1 MNNDLENDLRNPEP
15 RGGMTKKTV
24 AEVISK
30 VAAYVGKG
38 GNAALSLF
46 SGLLAAGLILYSGYV
61 LYDTFYTENEAYSAW
76 DVLKQYHPDF
86 TDIEDSE
93 VPTSTWDS
101 MSEITPN
108 YRAWVTIYDTTI
120 DYPIVQGE
128 DDLYYAM
135 HNIYGESSLT
145 GAIYL
150 AAANTPDFSD
160 NYNLLYGHHMDNG
173 AMFGNL
179 DLFMEREYFD
189 AHREGILVTKD
200 KVYDFTIFASI
211 KTDAY
216 AGEAY
221 DLGGNKNLNALKIFI
236 ENNAL
241 IYDAEA
247 SWTPEK
253 VLAFSTCASATTN
266 GRLLVYASLTEREIT
281 VPETTPPETEPPET
295 EPGETE
301 PPETTPAGIEPVEP
315 EPGETEP
322 REPEPGETEPTEPEP
337 GETEPREPEPGE
349 TEPPIEDIPEEET
362 PLEGLIRRLTP
373 TGSSWYRRGA
383 WALVNLIALI
393 ATAYILLPLLRLKG
407 KYGRAKKM
415 KKFNGVKED
424 LWDAEDM
431 TPDDEETRAMIL
443 NFAVEEYEMKPE
455 EIEEKDFDKAVG
467 ELYYHVKSFKRRF
480 TVAVIL
486 EIIITVVA
494 IIAFIWTENMRL
506 PMRLIDKWTPLM
518 LLFLLVIWLIDFLMT
533 RYRKDLRADEE
544 DDDQTPPEGP
554 APDMPDIPPVAG
566 TPEEPA
572 EPEEPE
578 EPEQPAEPE
587 KPEEPEQPA
596 EPAEPAEPAAPEQ
609 PAAPETPDAPTE
621 PGTPEPPQG
630 ETPNAEPTEG
640 TVNAENPQTPEEPKT
655 PDNQ

>member
-46 SGLLAAGLILYSGYV
+46 SGLLAAVLILYSGYV

-76 DVLKQYHPDF
+76 DVLKQYRPDF

-266 GRLLVYASLTEREIT
+266 GRLLVYASLTEREII
-281 VPETTPPETEPPET
+281 VPETTPPETNPPETNPPETEPGETEPPET

-337 GETEPREPEPGE
+337 GETEPTEPEPGETEPREPEQGETEPREPEPGETEPRETEPRE

-415 KKFNGVKED
+415 KNFNGVKED

-431 TPDDEETRAMIL
+431 TPDDVETREMIPTSRWK
-443 NFAVEEYEMKPE
+443 NMK
-455 EIEEKDFDKAVG
+455 
-467 ELYYHVKSFKRRF
+467 
-480 TVAVIL
+480 
-486 EIIITVVA
+486 
-494 IIAFIWTENMRL
+494 
-506 PMRLIDKWTPLM
+506 
-518 LLFLLVIWLIDFLMT
+518 
-533 RYRKDLRADEE
+533 
-544 DDDQTPPEGP
+544 
-554 APDMPDIPPVAG
+554 
-566 TPEEPA
+566 
-572 EPEEPE
+572 
-578 EPEQPAEPE
+578 
-587 KPEEPEQPA
+587 
-596 EPAEPAEPAAPEQ
+596 
-609 PAAPETPDAPTE
+609 
-621 PGTPEPPQG
+621 
-630 ETPNAEPTEG
+630 
-640 TVNAENPQTPEEPKT
+640 
-655 PDNQ
+655 

>member
-46 SGLLAAGLILYSGYV
+46 SGLLAAVLILYSGYV

-76 DVLKQYHPDF
+76 DVLKQYRPDF

-266 GRLLVYASLTEREIT
+266 GRLLVYASLTEREII
-281 VPETTPPETEPPET
+281 VPETTPPETNPPETNPPETNPPETNPPETEPPET

-301 PPETTPAGIEPVEP
+301 PPETEPPETRPAETEPTEP

-337 GETEPREPEPGE
+337 GETEPREPEPRETEPRE
-349 TEPPIEDIPEEET
+349 TEPPIEDIPEGET

-431 TPDDEETRAMIL
+431 TPDDVETREMIL

-494 IIAFIWTENMRL
+494 IIAFIWTEDMRL

-518 LLFLLVIWLIDFLMT
+518 LLFLLVIWLVDFLMT

-572 EPEEPE
+572 EP
-578 EPEQPAEPE
+578 
-587 KPEEPEQPA
+587 
-596 EPAEPAEPAAPEQ
+596 
-609 PAAPETPDAPTE
+609 AAPETPDAPTVPPTE

-640 TVNAENPQTPEEPKT
+640 TANAENPQTPEEPKT